1 MTHCE
6 TVLGTKL
13 RFLLVDLP
21 SWVPS
26 TELRKRQVMSPT
38 AHLPTV
44 PTVLPL
50 SVMDWSYDTE
60 IANDLYQFTD
70 NNGLCR
76 RTLHIVSAQ
85 FTNKLICLLSFSLF
99 ALACTAS
106 LLASLMRLVRCP
118 PGSLRGVGRK
128 KSQRSSFFSF
138 TRPCLQS
145 PQAKGHLF
153 LGFTPGSRPR
163 VRGPAP
169 LLLTKLGFLPGPVC
183 GVREKTASDAVSH
196 LALLLFLLSTVFA
209 QASLHQTEPDKVLL
223 YQLDSKNSP
232 LPRCSGTNL
241 GKAKWPQECQ
251 LPAVDNLA
259 PPLPTARNC
268 SGMSCLMT
276 LCHTFGLVIEDF
288 TVGTGFLI
296 FGYGGFTHTFT
307 SNCFAHTFPSLSARR
322 GLSFSLMSCLHVAC
336 DAFANLTLKNGGL
349 YFPFSTSNCAIR
361 CHDLL
366 HMSNLHG
373 SSLFHRAFYHHWTYG
388 GCVLQLANLIAKN
401 GSWNLPFFASNSDIR
416 CYTWLYSCFASGLNP
431 LDRDF
436 YHICNHLSVDCGGSI
451 PPLEFW
457 SWISST
463 LTLDGFHC
471 PLRS

>member
-1 MTHCE
+1 MKGQFFESNC
-6 TVLGTKL
+6 VLCIL
-13 RFLLVDLP
+13 ILLP

-106 LLASLMRLVRCP
+106 LLASLMQLVRCP

-128 KSQRSSFFSF
+128 KSKRSSFFTF
-138 TRPCLQS
+138 ALPCLQN
-145 PQAKGHLF
+145 PQAGGHLF

-169 LLLTKLGFLPGPVC
+169 LPLTKLGFLPGPVC

-232 LPRCSGTNL
+232 LPRCSGTSL
-241 GKAKWPQECQ
+241 GKAKWPKN
-251 LPAVDNLA
+251 A
-259 PPLPTARNC
+259 NC
-268 SGMSCLMT
+268 L
-276 LCHTFGLVIEDF
+276 
-288 TVGTGFLI
+288 
-296 FGYGGFTHTFT
+296 
-307 SNCFAHTFPSLSARR
+307 R
-322 GLSFSLMSCLHVAC
+322 
-336 DAFANLTLKNGGL
+336 
-349 YFPFSTSNCAIR
+349 
-361 CHDLL
+361 
-366 HMSNLHG
+366 
-373 SSLFHRAFYHHWTYG
+373 WTYWRHLYPLLAT
-388 GCVLQLANLIAKN
+388 VLA
-401 GSWNLPFFASNSDIR
+401 
-416 CYTWLYSCFASGLNP
+416 C
-431 LDRDF
+431 
-436 YHICNHLSVDCGGSI
+436 
-451 PPLEFW
+451 
-457 SWISST
+457 
-463 LTLDGFHC
+463 LT
-471 PLRS
+471 R